1 MIELSG
7 IPASPGVAVAR
18 AFLFAPEDSS
28 AVPARAVAA
37 AEIDAE
43 LGRFLAAVAKSKVEV
58 SSLRDKARIEAGDEQ
73 AAIFESHLLM
83 LTIPI
88 STSGSRPPS
97 RRR

>member
-43 LGRFLAAVAKSKVEV
+43 WGA
-58 SSLRDKARIEAGDEQ
+58 SS
-73 AAIFESHLLM
+73 
-83 LTIPI
+83 
-88 STSGSRPPS
+88 PPS
-97 RRR
+97 RSPRSR